1 MKPSIHQKYLLLK
14 KTNLNQARVLDV
26 PLISYMRNN
35 GICEHIFHM
44 CAEVINDEV
53 IKEVIKEVINAEVIN
68 AEVINA
74 EVINAGVINAE
85 VIIDEVIIA

>member
-1 MKPSIHQKYLLLK
+1 MGIVP
-14 KTNLNQARVLDV
+14 AGFADVPDV

-74 EVINAGVINAE
+74 GVINAE

>member
-53 IKEVIKEVINAEVIN
+53 IKEVINAEVIN